1 MLIDVK
7 FPSKHSPKFL
17 CEIIITMVVAKRWLP
32 NYYIYP
38 LHLLVGILCLKK
50 SLPFFPLFIH
60 SSLLFWYSMDSCIHF
75 TSIVLLFIFVITL
88 LENWIVLNLAGG
100 RSLMP
105 IWICHIRDEY
115 LNTSL
120 LFVAQVI
127 PDSLKE
133 TFDEHNFL
141 MKFNSSSVPL
151 LYSN

>member
-1 MLIDVK
+1 
-7 FPSKHSPKFL
+7 
-17 CEIIITMVVAKRWLP
+17 
-32 NYYIYP
+32 
-38 LHLLVGILCLKK
+38 
-50 SLPFFPLFIH
+50 
-60 SSLLFWYSMDSCIHF
+60 
-75 TSIVLLFIFVITL
+75 
-88 LENWIVLNLAGG
+88 
-100 RSLMP
+100 MP
-105 IWICHIRDEY
+105 IWICHVRDEY